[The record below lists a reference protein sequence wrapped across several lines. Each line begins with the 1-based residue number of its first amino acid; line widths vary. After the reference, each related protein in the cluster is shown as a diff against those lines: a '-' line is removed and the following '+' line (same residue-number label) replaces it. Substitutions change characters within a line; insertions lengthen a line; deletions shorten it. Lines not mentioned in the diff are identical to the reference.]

1 MRECAYFDIKYDRAY
16 PALYSQI
23 SPTVNK
29 NKGYTIS
36 GFYADSYGAEFLIFN
51 STDRYLNLDET
62 SGNYL
67 KIQGITFTQDTTHEL
82 TVDEYF
88 KKRSNLADVQT
99 SNSSQITSTLVKK
112 EKFDNIKTS
121 RMIYG
126 NNDFTIETPYIQ
138 TQDDAEELMGWFI
151 DKVMIPK
158 KAIGLK
164 IFANPTIQL
173 GDIVKI
179 NYKDSNNLDLVTSE
193 NSRFVV
199 YNIEYTRKI
208 NGPDMTVY
216 LSEV

>member
-1 MRECAYFDIKYDRAY
+1 
-16 PALYSQI
+16 L
-23 SPTVNK
+23 
-29 NKGYTIS
+29 
-36 GFYADSYGAEFLIFN
+36 
-51 STDRYLNLDET
+51 
-62 SGNYL
+62 
-67 KIQGITFTQDTTHEL
+67 
-82 TVDEYF
+82 
-88 KKRSNLADVQT
+88 SNIQT
-99 SNSSQITSTLVKK
+99 SNYSQITSTLVKK

-126 NNDFTIETPYIQ
+126 NNDFTIDTPYIQ

-158 KAIGLK
+158 KSIGLR

-173 GDIVKI
+173 GDVVKI
-179 NYKDSNNLDLVTSE
+179 NYKDLNNLDLVTSE

-208 NGPDMTVY
+208 NGPDMTLY